1 MEYAMK
7 IIALTCVLFLLQFY
21 STLSFAQGEAAVP
34 FLEMPTNAEMN
45 GMGYAAVAHI
55 TDNPAALTS
64 NPAHLGMQCLDN
76 SIFTVSEN
84 YSKWLPE
91 FHLDLWANTTV
102 VNAGINLKRFFPDL
116 PSMSVGISYSNIYMN
131 FGEFIR
137 TGPDSPDP
145 IGTFKAH
152 DESSQFTLS
161 VAADYYVRA
170 SLGITYKHV
179 NSVLSNQPT
188 SQETGLGKASA
199 DLYDIGFLV
208 DVPFVP
214 LISKIVNQ
222 PVPVYYNVSP
232 LFNFSLGISE
242 NNFGQESLYY
252 IDPGQADPLP
262 RLARAGIELNL
273 GLKYV
278 KNDISWIPL
287 SFKWSIEANDLLVKS
302 DSTGASTYQSGLG
315 DINFFREVIFG
326 KTNKETEKLKGWE
339 LNFGEFI
346 YFYGGR
352 FIEDPNRGD
361 RNFTTDGYAVSISGL
376 LKTLE
381 VFRPEMFEGNLMKYI
396 LNHINLKFNQ
406 SNVTTIDKTSP
417 LNNTDYYSLN
427 ITFNNWL

>member
-1 MEYAMK
+1 
-7 IIALTCVLFLLQFY
+7 
-21 STLSFAQGEAAVP
+21 
-34 FLEMPTNAEMN
+34 
-45 GMGYAAVAHI
+45 
-55 TDNPAALTS
+55 
-64 NPAHLGMQCLDN
+64 
-76 SIFTVSEN
+76 
-84 YSKWLPE
+84 
-91 FHLDLWANTTV
+91 
-102 VNAGINLKRFFPDL
+102 
-116 PSMSVGISYSNIYMN
+116 
-131 FGEFIR
+131 
-137 TGPDSPDP
+137 
-145 IGTFKAH
+145 
-152 DESSQFTLS
+152 
-161 VAADYYVRA
+161 
-170 SLGITYKHV
+170 
-179 NSVLSNQPT
+179 
-188 SQETGLGKASA
+188 LGKASA

-339 LNFGEFI
+339 LNLGETI
-346 YFYGGR
+346 YIYGGSL
-352 FIEDPNRGD
+352 IEGPEAGNN
-361 RNFTTDGYAVSISGL
+361 NFTSGGYAVSISGL
-376 LKTLE
+376 LKTLA
-381 VFRPEMFEGNLMKYI
+381 VIRPEMFEGNFMKYV
-396 LNHINLKFNQ
+396 LNHIGLKFNQ
-406 SNVTTIDKTSP
+406 SNITTIDKTSP